1 MNNEYQAP
9 LPDSAQAIADV
20 IGREATLH
28 LARNLPY
35 NHIITNGGTCRLLYI
50 PKKKTLTNDYWL
62 VKVIGLEKA
71 KLLQEQFGGCLITLA
86 KCADT
91 LRGERNAKIVNA
103 YKAGKSV
110 GEIAA
115 LFGLAQRTIADIVYN
130 SRNNQ

>member
-9 LPDSAQAIADV
+9 LPESAQAIADV

-28 LARNLPY
+28 LAQNLRY
-35 NHIITNGGTCRLLYI
+35 DHLITNGGTCRLLYI
-50 PKKKTLTNDYWL
+50 PKKKALTNDYWL
-62 VKVIGLEKA
+62 VQVIGLDKA

-103 YKAGKSV
+103 YKAGKSIP
-110 GEIAA
+110 EISA
-115 LFGLAQRTIADIVYN
+115 LFGLAQRTITDIVHN
-130 SRNNQ
+130 SRIK